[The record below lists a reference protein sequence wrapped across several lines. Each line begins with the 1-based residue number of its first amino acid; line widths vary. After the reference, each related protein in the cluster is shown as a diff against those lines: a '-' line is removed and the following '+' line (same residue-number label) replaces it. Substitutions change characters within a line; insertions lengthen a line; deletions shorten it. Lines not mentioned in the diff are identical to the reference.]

1 MIRLRYVCIIAYT
14 IINVN
19 KNNRFNVYFIYR
31 RKKPPIISFNRSPVS
46 TISLFTKNKTYERLT
61 AIVYTIII
69 STMKILEIQ
78 KLITD
83 LENVGLSQ
91 KEIASGICKNMSQ
104 STVCDLKKG
113 KLKSIRYERGVAL
126 LALHKK
132 HCSKQ
137 T

>member
-1 MIRLRYVCIIAYT
+1 
-14 IINVN
+14 
-19 KNNRFNVYFIYR
+19 
-31 RKKPPIISFNRSPVS
+31 
-46 TISLFTKNKTYERLT
+46 
-61 AIVYTIII
+61 
-69 STMKILEIQ
+69 MKILEIQ

-83 LENVGLSQ
+83 LESAGLSQ
-91 KEIASGICKNMSQ
+91 KKIAEGVGDNMSQ

-113 KLKSIRYERGVAL
+113 KLKSMRYERGIAL